1 MSDYSF
7 LKWPFFEDEHR
18 TLVVELEKWAKSEL
32 IEYSSPT
39 NVDAAGSELVVKLA
53 EAGWLEYCVTKGYGG
68 KYSSLDVRSLCLIR
82 ETLSR
87 FSGLADFVFAMQG
100 LGSGTIS
107 LFGSD
112 DLKENYLPDVRNG
125 KKIAAFAL
133 TETEAGSDA
142 AALSTTAKKDG
153 DHYILN
159 GTKAFISGATLS
171 DIYLTMVR
179 TGDKSANGISCI
191 IVDKNSEGLSFGKLE
206 NKMGWNS
213 QPTAQVIFDNCKVP
227 IKNLVGKEGD
237 GFKIAMQGLDG
248 GRINIASCS
257 LGAAKACLEKS
268 LIYVNDRTQ
277 FGKKI
282 SDFQATQFKLADM
295 ATQLEAARL
304 MVLKAASEL
313 DNLGQ
318 ETTKSC
324 AMAKRFATDIG
335 FAICNEALQLHGGY
349 GYLSEYQIERY
360 VRDLRVH
367 QILEGTNEVMRV
379 IISRA
384 LLNNR

>member
-1 MSDYSF
+1 MDFTLTNDQTAIKSMVQSFAKEKMEPFANKWDQEKTLPVDVLREAATLGLGGIYIPEKLGGTGLGRLDASIIFEELSTACPSTAAFLSIHNMAAWMISKYGSDYHF
-7 LKWPFFEDEHR
+7 NR
-18 TLVVELEKWAKSEL
+18 
-32 IEYSSPT
+32 
-39 NVDAAGSELVVKLA
+39 
-53 EAGWLEYCVTKGYGG
+53 
-68 KYSSLDVRSLCLIR
+68 
-82 ETLSR
+82 
-87 FSGLADFVFAMQG
+87 
-100 LGSGTIS
+100 
-107 LFGSD
+107 
-112 DLKENYLPDVRNG
+112 YLP
-125 KKIAAFAL
+125 KLLSMESISSYCL
-133 TETEAGSDA
+133 TEPGSGSDA
-142 AALSTTAKKDG
+142 SALSTTADKNG
-153 DHYILN
+153 DYYILN
-159 GTKAFISGATLS
+159 GTKAFISGATVS

-179 TGDKSANGISCI
+179 TGNKSASGISCI

-206 NKMGWNS
+206 SKMGWNS
-213 QPTAQVIFDNCKVP
+213 QPTAQVIFENCKVP

-257 LGAAKACLEKS
+257 LGAARACLEKS
-268 LIYVNDRTQ
+268 LTYVNDRKQ

-313 DNLGQ
+313 DSLGQ

-335 FAICNEALQLHGGY
+335 FTICNEALQLHGGY